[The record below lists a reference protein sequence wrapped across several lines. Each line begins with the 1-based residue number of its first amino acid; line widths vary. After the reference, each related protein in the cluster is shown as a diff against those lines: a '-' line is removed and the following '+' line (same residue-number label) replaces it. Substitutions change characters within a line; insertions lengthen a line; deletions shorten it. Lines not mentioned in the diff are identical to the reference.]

1 MNEKVIIKGN
11 TSKTNIPMIISAI
24 LAVISAIIGFFWLV
38 QYNDLPYELMYNKVG
53 NFGAEYLTNMIVF
66 FVISVIFIVA
76 AVLSYLIMNN
86 CEIVVSDKRVSGKIK
101 FGIRVDLP
109 LNQISSVGQG
119 LFKSLTVATSSGVI
133 RFWLLENRKEL
144 FSEITKLL
152 SQFQNSQTI
161 IHEETKLSS
170 ADEIKKF
177 KDLLDSGIITQEE
190 FDKKKKQLLGL

>member
-1 MNEKVIIKGN
+1 MNEKIIIKGN